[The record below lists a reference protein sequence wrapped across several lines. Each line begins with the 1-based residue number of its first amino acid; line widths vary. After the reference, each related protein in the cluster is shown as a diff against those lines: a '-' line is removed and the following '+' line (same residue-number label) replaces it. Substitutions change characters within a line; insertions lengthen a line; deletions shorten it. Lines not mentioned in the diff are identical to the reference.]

1 MTKKTLLTAQGGGFY
16 GMSILTTEMPTS
28 DVVQAVQN
36 VGGKFVESEELSSFL
51 FPGENE
57 TMVRVLEI
65 KDDLQAPLP
74 VVLMD
79 TGNSEEEMEILTKIL
94 ARIK

>member
-51 FPGENE
+51 FP
-57 TMVRVLEI
+57 LSSF
-65 KDDLQAPLP
+65 LFPLSSFLFP
-74 VVLMD
+74 L
-79 TGNSEEEMEILTKIL
+79 SWRE
-94 ARIK
+94 

>member
-1 MTKKTLLTAQGGGFY
+1 
-16 GMSILTTEMPTS
+16 
-28 DVVQAVQN
+28 
-36 VGGKFVESEELSSFL
+36 
-51 FPGENE
+51 
-57 TMVRVLEI
+57 MVRVLEI